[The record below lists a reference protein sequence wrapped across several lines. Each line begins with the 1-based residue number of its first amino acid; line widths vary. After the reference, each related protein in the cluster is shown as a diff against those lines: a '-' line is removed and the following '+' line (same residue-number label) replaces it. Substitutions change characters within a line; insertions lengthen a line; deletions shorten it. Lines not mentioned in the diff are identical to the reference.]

1 MWEAIDS
8 NRRRSNVLIGV
19 MGLVLVLLGSVLGM
33 AIVPEYGTWL
43 GVVVAI
49 GVWGA
54 LCAVALT
61 RGEQLLLLS
70 ASAHEIQ
77 HDDSPRLM
85 NVVEEMTIASGL
97 KKPPKVYVIDS
108 EIPNA
113 FAAGSK
119 PETAAVAVTSGLL
132 RMLTRDELQGVLAHE
147 IGHIK
152 NQDVRFM
159 TIASVMLGSIVLI
172 SESFLRYM
180 FYAGARRRVSPRG
193 GPRAQIAVV
202 VAAVV
207 AAILAPI
214 LARLL
219 YLACSRKREYLADA
233 SAARFTRFPDGLA
246 AALEKIEVKARGAT
260 KVGRVVAPLYIVNPL
275 QASARGSRWLSTH
288 PPTDERVRILR
299 SMGGRAGFVDYESAF
314 RKVRG
319 SSERCLGLRSLSS
332 GEAIPARPPSVE
344 KETKDDVIE
353 RAREVAEI
361 VDRMADYLMIA
372 CVCGVRIKL
381 PPAWKRPTISCPRC
395 GVEHDVPHAEPDG
408 TDANGEGKDETGERK
423 EESAATERA
432 GAETADSKPKS
443 PETDGPMHYT
453 RQGTGWEAFKCACGS
468 AVQISP
474 SFRARSL
481 RCPKCRKHYEIRE
494 KEKEPE
500 AASS

>member
-8 NRRRSNVLIGV
+8 NRRRSNALIGV
-19 MGLVLVLLGSVLGM
+19 MGLVLVALGSLLGA
-33 AIVPEYGTWL
+33 AIIPEYGMWL
-43 GVVVAI
+43 GAVAAI
-49 GVWGA
+49 GVWGT
-54 LCAVALT
+54 LCSLALT

-70 ASAHEIQ
+70 ASAHELQ
-77 HDDSPRLM
+77 RDDSPRLM

-97 KKPPKVYVIDS
+97 EKMPKVYVIDS
-108 EIPNA
+108 ELPNA

-119 PETAAVAVTSGLL
+119 PDTAVVAVTSGLL
-132 RMLTRDELQGVLAHE
+132 RMLTRDELQGVIAHE

-159 TIASVMLGSIVLI
+159 TIASVMVGSIVLL
-172 SESFLRYM
+172 SEGFLRYT
-180 FYAGARRRVSPRG
+180 FYGGARRRVSPRG
-193 GPRAQIAVV
+193 GPQAQIAMVI
-202 VAAVV
+202 AAVV

-214 LARLL
+214 IARLL
-219 YLACSRKREYLADA
+219 YLACSRRREYLADA

-246 AALEKIEVKARGAT
+246 GALEKIEVKVRGQT

-314 RKVRG
+314 RRVHG
-319 SSERCLGLRSLSS
+319 SSERCIGLRSLSS
-332 GEAIPARPPSVE
+332 GEVIPARPPSVE

-395 GVEHDVPHAEPDG
+395 GLEHEVPHATSG
-408 TDANGEGKDETGERK
+408 AAASSAGAT
-423 EESAATERA
+423 EESAGTKRD
-432 GAETADSKPKS
+432 GAEPAAPESKP
-443 PETDGPMHYT
+443 EEADAPMHYT

-474 SFRARSL
+474 SFRAKSI
-481 RCPKCRKHYEIRE
+481 RCPKCRKSYEVR
-494 KEKEPE
+494 EKEPE
-500 AASS
+500 PAAG